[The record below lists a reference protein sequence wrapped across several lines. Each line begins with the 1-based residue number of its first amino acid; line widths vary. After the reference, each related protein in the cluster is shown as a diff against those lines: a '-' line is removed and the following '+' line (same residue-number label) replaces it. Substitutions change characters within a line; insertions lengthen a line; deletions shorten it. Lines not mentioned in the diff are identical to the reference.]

1 MIRAVVRG
9 SGTTPLLPIEW
20 CRSLVQTAR
29 SQADAISQSVRRR
42 ALHSARRIR
51 ERARKRGYEDGLRA
65 ARNEASEVLQGI
77 RARYAEAVTRA
88 EQDTSSLAYHLAEA
102 IVQQTFE
109 RHPETFLP
117 LLSKAFQV
125 LKRGR
130 TFHLVYHPRYERSI
144 QLLAPSLPPGIT
156 LRADPTLDRIDFT
169 MSCEEGGVESAWRE
183 ALSELLP
190 TAPAPSVAAEEK

>member
-9 SGTTPLLPIEW
+9 PGTTPLLPIEW

-65 ARNEASEVLQGI
+65 ARNEANEVLQGI
-77 RARYAEAVTRA
+77 RARYSEAVARA
-88 EQDTSSLAYHLAEA
+88 EQDTSSLAYHLAEE

-117 LLSKAFQV
+117 LLSRALQI

-130 TFHLVYHPRYERSI
+130 SFHLVYHPRYERSI
-144 QLLAPSLPPGIT
+144 QLLVPSLPPGII
-156 LRADPTLDRIDFT
+156 LRADTTLDRIDFT

-183 ALSELLP
+183 ALSELLTTTP
-190 TAPAPSVAAEEK
+190 SSTTATEEK